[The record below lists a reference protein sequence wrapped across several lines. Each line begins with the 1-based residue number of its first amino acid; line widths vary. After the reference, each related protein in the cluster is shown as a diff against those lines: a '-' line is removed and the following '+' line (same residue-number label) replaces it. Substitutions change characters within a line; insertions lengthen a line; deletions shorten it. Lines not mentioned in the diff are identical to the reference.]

1 MQTSMKRGTLSGPF
15 QCKPDMAFFKVI
27 FFISNDV
34 FGGTL
39 WVKLNVQISKS
50 GVLLANEHQ
59 SDQKKMLQMIF
70 V

>member
-15 QCKPDMAFFKVI
+15 QCKPEISKGAGNDFL
-27 FFISNDV
+27 ISNDV

-39 WVKLNVQISKS
+39 WVKSNVQISKS

-59 SDQKKMLQMIF
+59 SGQKKCYK
-70 V
+70 